1 MTGDAIT
8 RDAMTGDAMTG
19 ASATVPSGTNVSFPT
34 TQLLSAEELAHSA
47 ASIASLQLESGLIL
61 WRVGGHADPWNHV
74 ETAMALDAQGWSDAA
89 RSAYKWLKNSQRAD
103 GSWHQY
109 YDGSGVTDPKY
120 DANVIAYVAVGAWH
134 HFLTHGDE
142 ARLADQWEMVRNAID
157 WVLHLQQPTGEILW
171 AREPDGTPFHYA
183 LITGS
188 SSIHHSLGCAIQ
200 IAETLGHGVKRWAKA
215 QSRVG
220 HALAHHS
227 LEFFAEKDRWAMDWY
242 YPVLGGVLTG
252 DAAGAQLKKRWDDFV
267 IEGAGVRCVNDH
279 PWVTT
284 GETAEAAIA
293 CFKAGQHDAGRSL
306 LEWTRVLRHDDGS
319 YWTGLHVPTR
329 AWYPEAERT
338 AYSAA
343 AVILAHACLD
353 ATTPTARTF
362 QVPTQP
368 PPQPPASR
376 NRQP

>member
-1 MTGDAIT
+1 MTQEQPCAPGLPAA
-8 RDAMTGDAMTG
+8 R
-19 ASATVPSGTNVSFPT
+19 
-34 TQLLSAEELAHSA
+34 LLNAEELRHSA

-61 WRVGGHADPWNHV
+61 WRHGGHADPWNHV
-74 ETAMALDAQGWSDAA
+74 ETAMALDAQGFADQARAA
-89 RSAYKWLKNSQRAD
+89 YAWLKNNQRAD

-109 YDGSGVTDPKY
+109 YDANGVTDAKF
-120 DANVIAYVAVGAWH
+120 DANVIAYAAVGVWH
-134 HFLTHGDE
+134 HFLTHGDDAWLCE
-142 ARLADQWEMVRNAID
+142 QWEMVRIAID

-188 SSIHHSLGCAIQ
+188 SSIHHSLGCAVN
-200 IAETLGHGVKRWAKA
+200 IADLLGHGSKRWTKA
-215 QSRVG
+215 RARLG
-220 HALAHHS
+220 HALAHHA

-252 DAAGAQLKKRWDDFV
+252 DEAKAQLKKRWDDFV
-267 IEGAGVRCVNDH
+267 IPGAGVRCVNDH

-293 CFKAGQHDAGRSL
+293 CFKAGNDGHGRDL
-306 LEWTRVLRHDDGS
+306 LASTRVLRHEDGS
-319 YWTGLHVPTR
+319 YWTGLHVPTQ
-329 AWYPEAERT
+329 AWFPEAERT

-353 ATTPTARTF
+353 VKTPTASAF
-362 QVPTQP
+362 GLEPDSQM
-368 PPQPPASR
+368 A
-376 NRQP
+376 